1 MPPPKTQPTRASV
14 TAYLAKVKDAQ
25 QRRDAQTVQR
35 LMREATGAKPV
46 MWGPSIVGF
55 GQQAYPG
62 PGGRNTT
69 WPVLGFAVRGTSLV
83 LYIMTGFEAHKALL
97 NDLGAFRIGKGCLYI
112 RRLADVKLPVL
123 RQLIQDTA
131 NLVQG

>member
-1 MPPPKTQPTRASV
+1 MPAPKTLPTRASV
-14 TAYLAKVKDAQ
+14 TAYLAKIKDPQ
-25 QRRDAQTVQR
+25 QRHDAHTVQG

-46 MWGPSIVGF
+46 MWGPAIVGF
-55 GQQAYPG
+55 GQHAYPG
-62 PGGRNTT
+62 AGGKHTT
-69 WPVLGFAVRGTSLV
+69 WPVLGYAVRGSSLV

-97 NDLGAFRIGKGCLYI
+97 KDLGVFTTGKGCLYI

-131 NLVQG
+131 NAIQR